1 MTHDATRPRG
11 STLATMAAI
20 LTIVLAALLSSASIS
35 RGDEWE
41 SGQIQIELVDGVPIS
56 VINDLYGTTTLDSL
70 PPLYLLQCPLGS
82 EEEFIYEIR
91 QDPNVVDAD
100 YSWDNET
107 PEGTRQMMV
116 AAVGG
121 TIADYFDQH
130 LTERIHLADIQA
142 HTRGDGILVAVID
155 TGVLPDHPG
164 LEGMIEPNGY
174 DFLDD
179 DADPLDSAN
188 GIDDDADG
196 DIDDGAGHGTMVAG
210 IVHLVAPGAKIL
222 PIRVLNDE
230 GRGNTFDVAKAIR
243 YATDHGARVI
253 NLSLGLTR
261 PCMVIEHEIRAAH
274 QASIALVGAAGNG
287 GAEYPVYY
295 PAADPHVISV
305 AALDS
310 SDVRTSFTSF
320 GGTIDVAA
328 PGDGVMAPFYD
339 GGYAIGAGT
348 SFAAPFIAGE
358 CALVRS
364 LNPGAS
370 VQTVYAT
377 VELGVVGIYQIP
389 ENEPYQG
396 KLGTGRADGR
406 ATWITMPKTA
416 DVDGLAPAS
425 AAIEFFPN
433 PSRFGEW
440 VSLRILGASAQTLMV
455 VDASGRRVRAIDVGP
470 SGFAQWNGRDA
481 SNRRVPPGVYF
492 VGAANG
498 SPRGRIVLSR

>member
-1 MTHDATRPRG
+1 MNPPATSRRHG
-11 STLATMAAI
+11 ARMIAAAI
-20 LTIVLAALLSSASIS
+20 LTITLGALLGSASAS

-41 SGQIQIELVDGVPIS
+41 SGQIQIELVPGVPIS

-70 PPLYLLQCPLGS
+70 PPLYLLQCPTGS
-82 EEEFIYEIR
+82 EDDLIYEIR
-91 QDPNVVDAD
+91 QNPDVVDAD

-121 TIADYFDQH
+121 TITDYLDQH
-130 LTERIHLADIQA
+130 LVERIHLADIQE
-142 HTRGDGILVAVID
+142 HTSGDGILVAVID
-155 TGVLPDHPG
+155 TGVLADHPG
-164 LEGMIEPNGY
+164 LGGMIDPDGY

-230 GRGNTFDVAKAIR
+230 GRGNTFDVAKGIR
-243 YATDHGARVI
+243 YAAEHGAEVI

-261 PCMVIEHEIRAAH
+261 PCMVIEHEIRSAH
-274 QASIALVGAAGNG
+274 DQSIAIVGAAGNG
-287 GAEYPVYY
+287 GADYPVYY
-295 PAADPHVISV
+295 PAADPRVISV

-310 SDVRTSFTSF
+310 TDVRTSFTSY
-320 GGTIDVAA
+320 GETIDVAA

-358 CALVRS
+358 CALVRA
-364 LNPGAS
+364 LNPSAP
-370 VQTVYAT
+370 VQAVYAT
-377 VELGVVGIYQIP
+377 VGLGVVGIYQIP
-389 ENEPYQG
+389 ENEPYLGQ
-396 KLGTGRADGR
+396 LGTGRTDGR
-406 ATWITMPKTA
+406 ATWVTMPKTA
-416 DVDGLAPAS
+416 DADALTPTDT
-425 AAIEFFPN
+425 AIEFFPN
-433 PSRFGEW
+433 PVRAGAW
-440 VSLRILGASAQTLMV
+440 VSLRLPGTIARRLVIA
-455 VDASGRRVRAIDVGP
+455 DAAGRRVGAIDVGP

-481 SNRRVPPGVYF
+481 SNRSVPPGVYF

-498 SPRGRIVLSR
+498 SRGRIVLSR